1 MSDPK
6 TKLLIVEDDIS
17 SQQYYDIILSD
28 LYDLTIVATVVAAK
42 QAIQK
47 TKFSISIIDISL
59 PGDENGIDLIKF
71 LVSEYGKK
79 LPAIAISAHA
89 FPQNRIE
96 TIEAG
101 AVEFF
106 TKPIMSGT
114 LLDALQKYIFVR
126 SVTGNGVDSLADPL

>member
-1 MSDPK
+1 MPDPK
-6 TKLLIVEDDIS
+6 PKLLVVEDDIS

-28 LYDLTIVATVVAAK
+28 LYELTIVATVEKAR
-42 QAIQK
+42 QALIE
-47 TKFSISIIDISL
+47 TDFSLAIIDISL

-71 LVSEYGKK
+71 LVSKYGQK

-89 FPQNRIE
+89 FPQNRNE

-106 TKPIMSGT
+106 TKPVLSGD
-114 LLDALQKYIFVR
+114 LLAAVHKYCV
-126 SVTGNGVDSLADPL
+126 LPK